1 MDRTSLRALEQLEYR
16 DPLPFLIQLHRF
28 EQEVAKSETPPK
40 LKALRTNSLKEWR
53 ETREAA
59 MFCYLMGQRAGR
71 TVLLARGENQDYD
84 FVASWLDQDTRS
96 YAPVQLKE
104 LVPAPLNPSAS
115 IEGLISSLGKYVDS
129 RNLTVVI
136 HLNQRK
142 RFNLGELRIPKLA
155 IAGLWMFGAVNPD
168 QSSWGLWGDFLASPE
183 ESIHGHPAA

>member
-1 MDRTSLRALEQLEYR
+1 MSSISLRSLERLEYR
-16 DPLPFLIQLHRF
+16 DPLPFLVQLRRF
-28 EQEVAKSETPPK
+28 EQEVAKSETPAK

-59 MFCYLMGQRAGR
+59 IFCYLMGRRTGR

-84 FVASWLDQDTRS
+84 FVASWVDQGIQS

-104 LVPAPLNPSAS
+104 LVPATLNPSTS

-136 HLNQRK
+136 HLNQRR
-142 RFNLGELRIPKLA
+142 RFSLGELKIPKLE
-155 IAGLWMFGAVNPD
+155 IAGLWMFGAVAPD
-168 QSSWGLWGDFLASPE
+168 QCSWGLWGNFLDFPE
-183 ESIHGHPAA
+183 ESVHEYPAA

>member
-1 MDRTSLRALEQLEYR
+1 MLGRPVELRVRGGRDCYGARGRAGVVPEQPRRRLRA
-16 DPLPFLIQLHRF
+16 HGG
-28 EQEVAKSETPPK
+28 
-40 LKALRTNSLKEWR
+40 
-53 ETREAA
+53 
-59 MFCYLMGQRAGR
+59 MGQRAGR